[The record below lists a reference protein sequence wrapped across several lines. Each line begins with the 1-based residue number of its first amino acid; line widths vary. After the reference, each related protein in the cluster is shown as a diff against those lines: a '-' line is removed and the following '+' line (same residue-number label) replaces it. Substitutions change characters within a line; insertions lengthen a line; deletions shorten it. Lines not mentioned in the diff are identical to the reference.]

1 MIKFANLVA
10 EKSNKNPAARFFS
23 CMPESSVLSGR
34 SFRGDMVQHLRGSW
48 VAVVAFLFV
57 GLFIPGY
64 VSAQA
69 RYSTQ
74 QTTAVQQADSRAEQ
88 EAEDMVALSADK
100 IITILHQESGLLL
113 QVKKTLV
120 RKAYEQGRILDP
132 EDLTDDAVFQLLR
145 EDQNIR
151 VLATHEIEDREYI
164 RAKPTRE
171 EMTRTSVRSIPQTP
185 NSQAQAA
192 QSGAPYSQEN
202 VYWAQHDENG
212 PQYSQQYPQGTN
224 GSQAQPNYGA
234 PLNNTQ
240 QSQYAPSQP
249 APQNQPD
256 DSQRT
261 MDRAAMQAPDQ
272 QYPDRD
278 YYETPQGG
286 DASGMTRIQPEDL
299 RGLLNTSANSND
311 QPFVTGDMGGS
322 QSMNSASQMP
332 QMPRSLNVGAEQSQD
347 QQWSSVEQ
355 TSLDNRRMPMM
366 PQFSPRSIPRQPQLM
381 HRANPYADIPS
392 LYDLYSQYSRSPKA
406 QRFGE
411 EIFRTGTS
419 NFEKLPIDVPAGPDY
434 VVGPGDGLN
443 IELWGG
449 VSGHLPRTV
458 DREGRVSLPEAG
470 SVQVAGRTLGD
481 VQHLLQTT
489 LRSQYR
495 DEEADVSL
503 ARIRTVRVYVTGDVL
518 RPGPYDVSSLST
530 PLNAVLLAGGPTS
543 QGSLRTILHKRAGNL
558 VQQVDVYDLLLH
570 GVRSDLQGLQPG
582 DTIFVPPLSSEVTIE
597 GMVRRPAIYE
607 LNGEK
612 KLAEVLELA
621 GGVLPSGTLRHVD
634 VERLQAHESR
644 TMLRLD
650 IPENNNE
657 QDVNKK
663 LEDFQVQDGD
673 KIKISPIVPY
683 ADKTV
688 YLDGHVFHPG
698 KYAYSDGMKVTDL
711 IKSYKDML
719 PEPSRIHAEIIR
731 LNAPDYTPTVLAFNL
746 GDALEGKVQDVVL
759 KPFDTVRIFGR
770 YDFEDQPVVTVSGE
784 VRDPGDHVTNGAT
797 HLRDAVY
804 LAGGTTPDALLDDA
818 QVFRKTDDG
827 KLKVI
832 SVNLKSALAGVDKD
846 NILLEPKDRIFIHR
860 DLAKLDPPSVII
872 QGQVARPGKY
882 PLGDE
887 MTATGLVQLA
897 GGFKRGAYTE
907 TADLTRY
914 LVEDGKKV
922 VGDHTVVHIADAMA
936 GQPDTDAR
944 LHDGDVLTIGELAG
958 WNDVGATITLKG
970 EVVHP
975 GTYGIRGGDTLSSV
989 VNRAGGFLPDAYPYG
1004 TIFQRVQVMQLEEKN
1019 RNQLVRDIQDQ
1030 GASLQQ
1036 VPENDPDQKVAKEA
1050 ALQQWQQALE
1060 EIQNVPPAGRM
1071 VIHISSN
1078 MKRWANTSADI
1089 QVRAGDAL
1097 YIPKKPGTVMVDGS
1111 VYNPTAISYKPGK
1124 NVGWYLRQAGGPSAM
1139 ANKKGVFVIRA
1150 DGSVIGGSG
1159 GLFSGGV
1166 ETAALQAGDMI
1177 VVPEKAFS
1185 TNTRWKTTLEGAQ
1198 LAYAVGIAIQVGRS
1212 F

>member
-1 MIKFANLVA
+1 
-10 EKSNKNPAARFFS
+10 
-23 CMPESSVLSGR
+23 
-34 SFRGDMVQHLRGSW
+34 MVQRLGLTQ
-48 VAVVAFLFV
+48 AGIIALIFV
-57 GLFIPGY
+57 GLFVPNY

-69 RYSTQ
+69 RYNMQ
-74 QTTAVQQADSRAEQ
+74 QTTAVDQADSRAEQ

-100 IITILHQESGLLL
+100 IITILRQESGLLL

-120 RKAYEQGRILDP
+120 RKAYEQGRLLDP
-132 EDLTDDAVFQLLR
+132 ADLTDDAVFQLLR

-151 VLATHEIEDREYI
+151 VLATHEIEDRQYI
-164 RAKPTRE
+164 HAKPTRE
-171 EMTRTSVRSIPQTP
+171 ELARNPIRPVLPPANGQ
-185 NSQAQAA
+185 SQANQPQNA
-192 QSGAPYSQEN
+192 APYSQEN
-202 VYWAQHDENG
+202 VYWSQHEENNQ
-212 PQYSQQYPQGTN
+212 PYQQQYPQGVN
-224 GSQAQPNYGA
+224 GSQQPQPNYNA
-234 PLNNTQ
+234 PANNAPQ
-240 QSQYAPSQP
+240 QQYSPSQP
-249 APQNQPD
+249 APQNQQD

-261 MDRAAMQAPDQ
+261 MNRASMQAPDQ
-272 QYPDRD
+272 D
-278 YYETPQGG
+278 YLDYDTPQGG
-286 DASGMTRIQPEDL
+286 GTSGMTRIQPEDL
-299 RGLLNTSANSND
+299 RGLLNTSASAND
-311 QPFVTGDMGGS
+311 QPFFSANMGGP
-322 QSMNSASQMP
+322 QSMNSAPQIP
-332 QMPRSLNVGAEQSQD
+332 QMPRSLNAEGDSSQD
-347 QQWSSVEQ
+347 QQWSPMEQ
-355 TSLDNRRMPMM
+355 AGLNNRNMQMM
-366 PQFSPRSIPRQPQLM
+366 PPFSPRSIPRQPQLM
-381 HRANPYADIPS
+381 HRANPYADVPS

-406 QRFGE
+406 QRFGA
-411 EIFRTGTS
+411 EIFRTGTG

-449 VSGHLPRTV
+449 VSGHLPRVV

-470 SVQVAGRTLGD
+470 SVQVAGRTLGE

-543 QGSLRTILHKRAGNL
+543 QGSLRTILHKRGGNL

-582 DTIFVPPLSSEVTIE
+582 DTIFVPPLSSEVTVE

-612 KLAEVLELA
+612 NLAEVLELA

-634 VERLQAHESR
+634 VERVQAHESR

-657 QDVNKK
+657 QDVAKK

-711 IKSYKDML
+711 IKSYKDLL
-719 PEPSRIHAEIIR
+719 PEPSKVHAEIIR
-731 LNAPDYTPTVLAFNL
+731 LDAPDYTPTVLAFNL
-746 GDALEGKVQDVVL
+746 GSALEGKEQDVVL
-759 KPFDTVRIFGR
+759 KPFDTVRVFGR

-827 KLKVI
+827 KMKVI
-832 SVNLKSALAGVDKD
+832 SVNLKNAIAGDDKD

-887 MTATGLVQLA
+887 MTAVELVKVA

-914 LVEDGKKV
+914 MVEDGKKV
-922 VGDHTVVHIADAMA
+922 VGDHSLIHIADAMA
-936 GQPDTDAR
+936 GQPDSDVR
-944 LHDGDVLTIGELAG
+944 LRDGDVLTVGELAG
-958 WNDVGATITLKG
+958 WNDIGATIKVTG
-970 EVVHP
+970 EVLHP
-975 GTYGIRGGDTLSSV
+975 GTYGIREGEKLSSIIE
-989 VNRAGGFLPDAYPYG
+989 RAGGLRSDAYPYG
-1004 TIFQRVQVMQLEEKN
+1004 SVFLRAQVRELEEKN
-1019 RNQLVRDIQDQ
+1019 HAELMRELQDQ
-1030 GASLQQ
+1030 GNSLRQTPDGGDQDQKLAKEASLQQ
-1036 VPENDPDQKVAKEA
+1036 
-1050 ALQQWQQALE
+1050 WQSTLE
-1060 EIQNVPPAGRM
+1060 EMENTPPQGRL

-1078 MKRWANTSADI
+1078 MKRWKDSSADI
-1089 QVRAGDAL
+1089 QVRAGDAI
-1097 YIPKKPGTVMVDGS
+1097 YIPKRPNTVMVDGS
-1111 VYNPTAISYKPGK
+1111 VYNPTAITFRSGK
-1124 NVGWYLRQAGGPSAM
+1124 SAGWYLRQAGGPTAT
-1139 ANKKGVFVIRA
+1139 ANKKAIFVIRG
-1150 DGSVIGGSG
+1150 DGSVAGGSG
-1159 GLFSGGV
+1159 GLFSGGA
-1166 ETAALQAGDMI
+1166 ESAALQPGDMV

-1185 TNTRWKTTLEGAQ
+1185 ANTRWKTTLEGAQ
-1198 LAYAVGIAIQVGRS
+1198 LAYAVGIAIQVARS